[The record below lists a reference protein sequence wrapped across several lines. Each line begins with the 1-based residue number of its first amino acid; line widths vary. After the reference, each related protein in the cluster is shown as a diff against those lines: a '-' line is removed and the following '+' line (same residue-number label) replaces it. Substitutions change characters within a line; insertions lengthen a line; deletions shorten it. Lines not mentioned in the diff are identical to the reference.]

1 MLFRVFR
8 NLGGLV
14 NGCGVGNTYESSRDL
29 KVCSMVGLSP
39 YWFQKSTQRLPQ
51 NNSVTQILSCCN
63 MFFFFLFLMFWL
75 QIFFPLPNLPQRKV
89 SILIICLQICEEEGK
104 WSFWQYHVTVFGFF
118 RNMNKFEVS
127 QGGVTGVNSILS

>member
-63 MFFFFLFLMFWL
+63 MFFFFFVSDVLA
-75 QIFFPLPNLPQRKV
+75 IDFFSSSKFTSAEGQYTDNL
-89 SILIICLQICEEEGK
+89 SSNL
-104 WSFWQYHVTVFGFF
+104 
-118 RNMNKFEVS
+118 
-127 QGGVTGVNSILS
+127 